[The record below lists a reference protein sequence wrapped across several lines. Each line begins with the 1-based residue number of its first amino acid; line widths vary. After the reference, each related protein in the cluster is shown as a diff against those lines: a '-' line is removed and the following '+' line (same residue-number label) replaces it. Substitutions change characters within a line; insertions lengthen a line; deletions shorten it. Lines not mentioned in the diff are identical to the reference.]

1 MSMNKQTLNLV
12 NNNDR
17 QEHYRLRKIGKHFV
31 NQMLVGTVIAGGLLL
46 SQELSVEASQ
56 TDSVASNNV
65 QTVVSDANDNG
76 KSVILSNTDS
86 NAGASS
92 DNVNKASVQDSKTDA
107 SSDNST
113 ADSGNSTSDNLD
125 SAASSANLASTTTP
139 VKTVSASEDDTYESA
154 APATQNTTAVPVRD
168 ESANSTTQVG
178 TVADVISD
186 VNNNTGNTAPNVL
199 GSEFAQAA
207 IYLMNKNMN
216 MKMALHLLHLRYKKL
231 RLIALFCKMSLTP
244 V

>member
-168 ESANSTTQVG
+168 GSANSTTQVG

-207 IYLMNKNMN
+207 IYLMNKNN

>member
-31 NQMLVGTVIAGGLLL
+31 NQMLVGTVISGGLLL

-65 QTVVSDANDNG
+65 QTVVSDANN
-76 KSVILSNTDS
+76 
-86 NAGASS
+86 
-92 DNVNKASVQDSKTDA
+92 
-107 SSDNST
+107 NST

-168 ESANSTTQVG
+168 GSANSTTQVG
-178 TVADVISD
+178 RVADFISD

-207 IYLMNKNMN
+207 IYLINKNN
-216 MKMALHLLHLRYKKL
+216 IGSVKNL
-231 RLIALFCKMSLTP
+231 

>member
-139 VKTVSASEDDTYESA
+139 VKTVSASEDNTYESA

-168 ESANSTTQVG
+168 GLANRTTQVG
-178 TVADVISD
+178 TVADFISD

-207 IYLMNKNMN
+207 IYLMNKNN
-216 MKMALHLLHLRYKKL
+216 IGSVKNL
-231 RLIALFCKMSLTP
+231 